1 MQSMFTDDPV
11 MADLSGGY
19 PTGRMNPADAQAE
32 GIKDGD
38 KVEIYNERG
47 HVTIEM
53 KLDQQ
58 IPPGT
63 VQCWFGWRHDAFEDG
78 MYSELIP
85 ALGSDYTLNDV
96 SKHWD
101 SCVRAIGGFQPGFG
115 TGGTAAWRCLGYDLG
130 LRMRCAARSRNRGA
144 TWDEKTILVN
154 LQRCTGCWTCSLACK
169 VGNGLPDEKF
179 WLTVRTEG
187 SGEGIDRPA
196 GVWPD
201 LHMSWIPI
209 WLEELRALRR
219 AAGGGRASL
228 LRERMPERGAFRWR
242 CRGRGMRGAAAAG
255 ASASSSFP
263 PGKTPHNVVYASKG

>member
-1 MQSMFTDDPV
+1 MMEMTF
-11 MADLSGGY
+11 GE
-19 PTGRMNPADAQAE
+19 RWC
-32 GIKDGD
+32 

-115 TGGTAAWRCLGYDLG
+115 TGGIGGMAGIRFGIAHAMC
-130 LRMRCAARSRNRGA
+130 ARSRNRGA
-144 TWDEKTILVN
+144 TWM
-154 LQRCTGCWTCSLACK
+154 RRR
-169 VGNGLPDEKF
+169 F
-179 WLTVRTEG
+179 W
-187 SGEGIDRPA
+187 
-196 GVWPD
+196 
-201 LHMSWIPI
+201 
-209 WLEELRALRR
+209 
-219 AAGGGRASL
+219 
-228 LRERMPERGAFRWR
+228 
-242 CRGRGMRGAAAAG
+242 
-255 ASASSSFP
+255 
-263 PGKTPHNVVYASKG
+263 

>member
-1 MQSMFTDDPV
+1 MMF
-11 MADLSGGY
+11 GE
-19 PTGRMNPADAQAE
+19 RWC
-32 GIKDGD
+32 

-115 TGGTAAWRCLGYDLG
+115 TGG
-130 LRMRCAARSRNRGA
+130 
-144 TWDEKTILVN
+144 I
-154 LQRCTGCWTCSLACK
+154 
-169 VGNGLPDEKF
+169 
-179 WLTVRTEG
+179 
-187 SGEGIDRPA
+187 
-196 GVWPD
+196 
-201 LHMSWIPI
+201 
-209 WLEELRALRR
+209 
-219 AAGGGRASL
+219 GG
-228 LRERMPERGAFRWR
+228 M
-242 CRGRGMRGAAAAG
+242 AG
-255 ASASSSFP
+255 AWDTIWDCACDVR
-263 PGKTPHNVVYASKG
+263 KVEE